1 MRTGLLPQLRR
12 WVSQGRPGLLP
23 LGLLNGIRRSALE
36 ERHRWVLWLPVALG
50 TGTALYFAA
59 PVEPPPWVA
68 GAALGLFVGLIAAS
82 FQGRNGWVRACL
94 AGMAVLT
101 LGFAVAKLQE
111 MRVAAPVL
119 ERPMITHLTGR
130 VSGLDWGSKGLRVI
144 LDQVRSGRLPD
155 PPARV
160 RILIQKGAGQIR
172 VGQGVGLTAQLMP
185 PPGPSAPGDNDFGR
199 AAFFAGIG
207 ATGFSFGAA
216 QSTPLA
222 HPPGPW
228 DRLTGFVEDMRAR
241 MTLRIRAQL
250 PKSEGAI
257 ATAIITGER
266 GGIDPDDEAALRD
279 AGLAHVLAIA
289 GLHMALV
296 GAGLFWLVRA
306 ALAAIPALALGYPIK
321 KWAASVSI
329 VAAAFYIVI
338 SGVSS
343 SATRAFV
350 MLAMML
356 LAILL
361 DRPALS
367 MRSLGLAAMILLLV
381 RPVSITEPGF
391 QMSFAAVASLVA
403 VAEWEQRRARLV
415 PHSWLYRHIRG
426 IALTSLV
433 ASFATL
439 PFAMYYFGRATH
451 YAVLGN
457 LLAMPLMGLV
467 TMPSAALSVAAMP
480 FGLEHVPLQLMGWS
494 IDGMLRLGR
503 FVSGLPGAVT
513 VTPAFPLSALVS
525 ITLGGLW
532 ILLWRLSWRWWGLV
546 PVAAGIALAL
556 TAQRPDM
563 LIASDAR
570 TIALRG
576 GDGLLH
582 FPRAPKDRFAATRWL
597 LRDGDGRDWRDAVGE
612 ASFSCDG
619 LGCIAERH
627 GLVIAMSSRPE
638 ALDADCDRAD
648 IVVSTAPLIPCAKP
662 RLALGAQQIAD
673 GGGYAVTLSPLRA
686 ISVNRQRG
694 ARPWVITEPVQ

>member
-1 MRTGLLPQLRR
+1 MPAALLDGLRQ
-12 WVSQGRPGLLP
+12 
-23 LGLLNGIRRSALE
+23 SALA
-36 ERHRWVLWLPVALG
+36 ERHRWPLWLPVALG

-59 PVEPPPWVA
+59 PVEPPPWGA
-68 GAALGLFVGLIAAS
+68 GAAIALFVALVVAGLRGGGI
-82 FQGRNGWVRACL
+82 WVRACL
-94 AGMAVLT
+94 AAAAALT

-119 ERPMITHLTGR
+119 AKPMITHLTGR
-130 VSGLDWGSKGLRVI
+130 VAGLDWGSKGVRVI

-155 PPARV
+155 PPARA
-160 RILIQKGAGQIR
+160 RILIQKGGDQLR

-185 PPGPSAPGDNDFGR
+185 LPGPSAPGDNDFGR
-199 AAFFAGIG
+199 AAFFARIG

-216 QSTPLA
+216 QPTPLA
-222 HPPGPW
+222 YQPGPW
-228 DRLTGFVEDMRAR
+228 DRLAGFVEDMRAR
-241 MTLRIRAQL
+241 MTQRIRAQL

-266 GGIDPDDEAALRD
+266 GGIDPEDEAALRD

-306 ALAAIPALALGYPIK
+306 VLAAIPALALGYPIK
-321 KWAASVSI
+321 KWAASASI
-329 VAAAFYIVI
+329 AAAGFYIVI
-338 SGVSS
+338 SGASS

-356 LAILL
+356 VAILL

-367 MRSLGLAAMILLLV
+367 MRSLGLAAVILLLA

-415 PHSWLYRHIRG
+415 PRGWLYRHIRG
-426 IALTSLV
+426 IAMTSLV

-467 TMPSAALSVAAMP
+467 TMPSAAFSVAAMP
-480 FGLEHVPLQLMGWS
+480 FGLEHAPLQLMGWS

-513 VTPAFPLSALVS
+513 VTPAFPLVALVS

-532 ILLWRLSWRWWGLV
+532 ILLWRLRWRWWGLV
-546 PVAAGIALAL
+546 PVAVGIALAL
-556 TAQRPDM
+556 TAPRPDM

-576 GDGLLH
+576 SDGLLF
-582 FPRAPKDRFAATRWL
+582 FPHPPKDRFAAARWL
-597 LRDGDGRDWRDAVGE
+597 LRDGDDREWKDAIEE
-612 ASFSCDG
+612 ASLSCDG
-619 LGCIAERH
+619 LGCIAKH
-627 GLVIAMSSRPE
+627 DGILIAMSSRPE
-638 ALDADCDRAD
+638 ALDEDCNQAD
-648 IVVSTAPLIPCAKP
+648 IVVSAAPLIFCPKP
-662 RLALGAQQIAD
+662 HLALGARQIAE
-673 GGGYAVTLSPLRA
+673 GGGYAITLSPLRA
-686 ISVNRQRG
+686 VSANQRRG
-694 ARPWVITEPVQ
+694 KRPWVIAQPAQ

>member
-1 MRTGLLPQLRR
+1 MLPAVFLAGL
-12 WVSQGRPGLLP
+12 G
-23 LGLLNGIRRSALE
+23 RSALA
-36 ERHRWVLWLPVALG
+36 ERHRWPLWLPVALG
-50 TGTALYFAA
+50 TGTALYFAM
-59 PVEPPPWVA
+59 PVEPPLWTA
-68 GAALGLFVGLIAAS
+68 WAALAVFVVLIAAGLRGS
-82 FQGRNGWVRACL
+82 STWIPAGLGL
-94 AGMAVLT
+94 AAALI

-119 ERPMITHLTGR
+119 TRPVITHLTGR
-130 VSGLDWGSKGLRVI
+130 VAGLDWGSKGLRVI

-160 RILIQKGAGQIR
+160 RILIQKGAEQIR

-199 AAFFAGIG
+199 TVFFAGIG

-216 QSTPLA
+216 QPTPLA

-228 DRLTGFVEDMRAR
+228 DRLAGLVEDMRAR
-241 MTLRIRAQL
+241 MTARIRSQL

-266 GGIDPDDEAALRD
+266 GGIDPEDEAALRD

-306 ALAAIPALALGYPIK
+306 VLAAIPALALNYPIK

-338 SGVSS
+338 SGASS

-367 MRSLGLAAMILLLV
+367 MRSLGLAAVILLLA

-391 QMSFAAVASLVA
+391 QMSFAAVASLIA
-403 VAEWEQRRARLV
+403 VAEWEQRRPRLV
-415 PHSWLYRHIRG
+415 RHGWLYRHIRG

-480 FGLEHVPLQLMGWS
+480 FGLEHAPLQLMGWS

-513 VTPAFPLSALVS
+513 VTPAFPLVALVS

-546 PVAAGIALAL
+546 PVAVGIGLAL
-556 TAQRPDM
+556 TAPRPDM

-570 TIALRG
+570 TIALRDR
-576 GDGLLH
+576 DGLLH
-582 FPRAPKDRFAATRWL
+582 FPHPPKDRFAATRWL
-597 LRDGDGRDWRDAVGE
+597 LRDGDDRNWKDAVGD
-612 ASFSCDG
+612 ASLRCDG
-619 LGCIAERH
+619 LGCIAERS
-627 GLVIAMSSRPE
+627 GLVIAISSRPE
-638 ALDADCDRAD
+638 ALDEDCDRAD
-648 IVVSTAPLIPCAKP
+648 IVVSTAPLVSCDKP
-662 RLALGAQQIAD
+662 HLALGAEQIAA
-673 GGGYAVTLSPLRA
+673 GGGYAITLSPLRA
-686 ISVNRQRG
+686 ISVNHARG
-694 ARPWVITEPVQ
+694 QRPWVIAQPLQ

>member
-1 MRTGLLPQLRR
+1 
-12 WVSQGRPGLLP
+12 
-23 LGLLNGIRRSALE
+23 
-36 ERHRWVLWLPVALG
+36 
-50 TGTALYFAA
+50 
-59 PVEPPPWVA
+59 
-68 GAALGLFVGLIAAS
+68 
-82 FQGRNGWVRACL
+82 
-94 AGMAVLT
+94 
-101 LGFAVAKLQE
+101 
-111 MRVAAPVL
+111 
-119 ERPMITHLTGR
+119 
-130 VSGLDWGSKGLRVI
+130 
-144 LDQVRSGRLPD
+144 
-155 PPARV
+155 V
-160 RILIQKGAGQIR
+160 RILIQKGGEQLR
-172 VGQGVGLTAQLMP
+172 VGQGIGLMAQLMP

-216 QSTPLA
+216 QPTPLA
-222 HPPGPW
+222 RPPGPW
-228 DRLTGFVEDMRAR
+228 ERLSAFVEDMRAS
-241 MTLRIRAQL
+241 MTLRIRAHL

-266 GGIDPDDEAALRD
+266 GGIDPEDEAALRD

-306 ALAAIPALALGYPIK
+306 VLAAIPALALAYPIK
-321 KWAASVSI
+321 KWAASVSMA
-329 VAAAFYIVI
+329 AAAFYIVI
-338 SGVSS
+338 SGASS

-367 MRSLGLAAMILLLV
+367 MRSLGLAAAILLLL

-415 PHSWLYRHIRG
+415 PHGWLYRHIRG

-480 FGLEHVPLQLMGWS
+480 FGLEHAPLQLMGCS

-513 VTPAFPLSALVS
+513 VTPAFPLSALAS

-532 ILLWRLSWRWWGLV
+532 VLLWRLPWRWWGLV
-546 PVAAGIALAL
+546 PVAAGIAVAL
-556 TAQRPDM
+556 TAPRPDM
-563 LIASDAR
+563 MIAADAR

-576 GDGLLH
+576 EDGLLH
-582 FPRAPKDRFAATRWL
+582 FPRSPKDHFAATRWL
-597 LRDGDGRDWRDAVGE
+597 LRDGDSRDWKDAG
-612 ASFSCDG
+612 AGDAFRCDG
-619 LGCIAERH
+619 LGCIARRD
-627 GLVIAMSSRPE
+627 GFLIALSSRPE
-638 ALDADCDRAD
+638 ALGEDCRQAD
-648 IVVSTAPLIPCAKP
+648 IVVSAAPLASCEKP
-662 RLALGAQQIAD
+662 RLALGAREIANA
-673 GGGYAVTLSPLRA
+673 GGYAITLSPLRA
-686 ISVNRQRG
+686 IAVNQRRG
-694 ARPWVITEPVQ
+694 ARPWVIVQPVQ

>member
-1 MRTGLLPQLRR
+1 MGLLDALRR
-12 WVSQGRPGLLP
+12 P
-23 LGLLNGIRRSALE
+23 ALA
-36 ERHRWVLWLPVALG
+36 ERHRWPLWLPVALG

-59 PVEPPPWVA
+59 PVEPPPWTA
-68 GAALGLFVGLIAAS
+68 LAALAVFAALVVAIMRDRGNWIRAGLGLVAA
-82 FQGRNGWVRACL
+82 
-94 AGMAVLT
+94 LT

-111 MRVAAPVL
+111 MQVAGPVL
-119 ERPMITHLTGR
+119 ARPMVTHLTGR
-130 VSGLDWGSKGLRVI
+130 VAGLDWGSKGLRVI

-155 PPARV
+155 PPDRV
-160 RILIQKGAGQIR
+160 RILIQKGGEQLR
-172 VGQGVGLTAQLMP
+172 VGQGIGLMAQLMP

-207 ATGFSFGAA
+207 ATGFSFGTA
-216 QSTPLA
+216 QPTPLA
-222 HPPGPW
+222 RPPGLG
-228 DRLTGFVEDMRAR
+228 DRLSAFVEDMRAS

-266 GGIDPDDEAALRD
+266 GGIDPEDEAALRD

-306 ALAAIPALALGYPIK
+306 VLAAIPALALAYPIK
-321 KWAASVSI
+321 KWAASVSM

-338 SGVSS
+338 SGASS

-367 MRSLGLAAMILLLV
+367 MRSLGLAAVILLLA

-415 PHSWLYRHIRG
+415 PHGWLYRHVRG

-439 PFAMYYFGRATH
+439 PFAIYYFGRATH

-480 FGLEHVPLQLMGWS
+480 FGLEHAPLQLMGWS

-532 ILLWRLSWRWWGLV
+532 VLLWRLPWRWWGLV
-546 PVAAGIALAL
+546 PVAAGIAMAL
-556 TAQRPDM
+556 TAPRPDM
-563 LIASDAR
+563 MIAADAR

-576 GDGLLH
+576 EDGLLH
-582 FPRAPKDRFAATRWL
+582 FPRPPKDRFAATRWL
-597 LRDGDGRDWRDAVGE
+597 LRDGDSRGWKDAGTGD
-612 ASFSCDG
+612 ALRCDG
-619 LGCIAERH
+619 LGCIARRD
-627 GLVIAMSSRPE
+627 GFLIALSSRPE
-638 ALDADCDRAD
+638 ALGEDCRQAD
-648 IVVSTAPLIPCAKP
+648 IVVSAAPLISCERP
-662 RLALGAQQIAD
+662 RLALGAHEIAK
-673 GGGYAVTLSPLRA
+673 GGGYEVMLSPLRA
-686 ISVNRQRG
+686 IAVNQWRG
-694 ARPWVITEPVQ
+694 VRPWVIAPAQ